1 MGITVMSLHLLFDKF
16 FVHYGTY
23 YDKKMYF
30 QSVWETYQKW
40 NLEKLWTLVIFY

>member
-1 MGITVMSLHLLFDKF
+1 MHIKTNNKLARVIGIAVMSLHLLFDRF

-30 QSVWETYQKW
+30 QSVWETHQK
-40 NLEKLWTLVIFY
+40 